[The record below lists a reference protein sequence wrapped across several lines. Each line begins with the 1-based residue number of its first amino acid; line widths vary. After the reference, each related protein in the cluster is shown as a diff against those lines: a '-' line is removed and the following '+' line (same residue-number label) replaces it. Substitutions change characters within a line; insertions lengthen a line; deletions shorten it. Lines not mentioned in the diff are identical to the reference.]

1 MMVEATLKDVPR
13 AIAKTSLAEQITA
26 ANDFPFC
33 AEFVL
38 PRIGATLT
46 WLRQQTQRPR
56 LFWSSRGDS
65 ASIAGVG
72 SAILFQ
78 GHEEESPADVLAR
91 CREAIA
97 GHPTLKVFGGFAFC
111 RESANDSVSWSAF
124 GSSKFWIPRITFD
137 GRRLNVVVLN
147 ESDRSQALAA
157 VDEIVWDE
165 PTGPDQVPRC
175 VGRVD
180 IPDQVAWN
188 HSVDKALR
196 LFDEEVLEKVV
207 LARKAS
213 FEFAEPICPIGLTD
227 RLSQATHAC
236 YHFCF
241 QLEDDTAFVGATPE
255 RLFRRQ
261 GRDLLSEV
269 VAGTRRRGRDESE
282 DLALEAELLASG
294 KDQLEHDIVRKSI
307 RQRLHADVTALR
319 VDAKASI
326 LKLAK
331 KQHLF
336 SNVVGSLKP
345 KVSDGRL
352 IERLHPTPAVGGYPT
367 ENALA
372 EIQRL
377 ESFHRGWYAGPI
389 GWVGA
394 DAAEFAVAIRSGL
407 VRDRQLSL
415 YSGAGIVPGSTAESE
430 WEEIEHKIGDFLE
443 IIQNAD

>member
-1 MMVEATLKDVPR
+1 M
-13 AIAKTSLAEQITA
+13 
-26 ANDFPFC
+26 
-33 AEFVL
+33 
-38 PRIGATLT
+38 
-46 WLRQQTQRPR
+46 
-56 LFWSSRGDS
+56 
-65 ASIAGVG
+65 
-72 SAILFQ
+72 
-78 GHEEESPADVLAR
+78 LAR
-91 CREAIA
+91 CRQAIA
-97 GHPTLKVFGGFAFC
+97 GHPTLKVFGGFAFR
-111 RESANDSVSWSAF
+111 REVMSDSDSWSAF
-124 GSSKFWIPRITFD
+124 GSSKFWIPRITSD
-137 GRRLNVVVLN
+137 GRSIRVVVLH
-147 ESDRSQALAA
+147 ESDRAQALAA
-157 VDEIVWDE
+157 IDDIVWHE
-165 PTGPDQVPRC
+165 PTSPTPLPRC
-175 VGRVD
+175 VERTD
-180 IPDQVAWN
+180 IPDQVAWRR
-188 HSVDKALR
+188 SVDKALR
-196 LFDEEVLEKVV
+196 LFGEEVLEKLV

-213 FEFAEPICPIGLTD
+213 FEFDEPLCPIELTD

-241 QLEDDTAFVGATPE
+241 QLENDVAFVGATPE

-269 VAGTRRRGRDESE
+269 VAGTRRRGRNEHE
-282 DLALEAELLASG
+282 DLALEAELLASA

-307 RQRLHADVTALR
+307 RQRLHADVAALR

-372 EIQRL
+372 EIERL
-377 ESFHRGWYAGPI
+377 ESFPRGWYAGPI

-394 DAAEFAVAIRSGL
+394 DSAEFAVAIRSGL
-407 VRDRQLSL
+407 VRSRQLSL

-443 IIQNAD
+443 ILQNAD